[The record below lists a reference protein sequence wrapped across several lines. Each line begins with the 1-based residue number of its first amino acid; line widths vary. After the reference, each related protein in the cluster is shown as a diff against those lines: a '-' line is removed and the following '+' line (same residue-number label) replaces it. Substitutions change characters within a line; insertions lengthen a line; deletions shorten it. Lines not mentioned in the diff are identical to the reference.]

1 MEPMNP
7 TTALFPRD
15 ITADA
20 LNARL
25 CKGEPVQIVDV
36 RSGGEFAGG
45 RIAGAKLLPL
55 PELAARQQELDRE
68 TPVVCVCQGGHRS
81 ACARDQLLQLG
92 YTNVA
97 SMTGG
102 MNAWTRAGFPVEKDA
117 GAPWALER
125 QVRMAAGSLVLLGV
139 GLGWFV
145 HPLFFGLSAF
155 VGVGLVFAG
164 VTDWCGMGLL
174 LARAPW
180 NRRA

>member
-1 MEPMNP
+1 MNP
-7 TTALFPRD
+7 TNALLPRD
-15 ITADA
+15 ITADE
-20 LNARL
+20 LNRHL
-25 CKGEPVQIVDV
+25 HNCVSLQIVDV

-45 RIAGAKLLPL
+45 RITGAKLLPL
-55 PELAARQQELDRE
+55 AELSTRQHELDRE
-68 TPVVCVCQGGHRS
+68 TPVVCVCQGGRRS

-92 YTNVA
+92 CTDVA
-97 SMTGG
+97 SLTGG
-102 MNAWTRAGFPVEKDA
+102 MNAWARAGLPVEKDA

-125 QVRMAAGSLVLLGV
+125 QVRVTAGGLVLLGV

-155 VGVGLVFAG
+155 VGAGLVFAG

-180 NRRA
+180 NRRAS